1 MTFTFEIKYFAKN
14 FAIKI
19 TTIEDFEWIS
29 LFIMK
34 LLPIAISI
42 EEMFKII
49 VVVVKIV
56 VHMGREDLILFTTII
71 IPKFEI

>member
-1 MTFTFEIKYFAKN
+1 
-14 FAIKI
+14 
-19 TTIEDFEWIS
+19 
-29 LFIMK
+29 MK